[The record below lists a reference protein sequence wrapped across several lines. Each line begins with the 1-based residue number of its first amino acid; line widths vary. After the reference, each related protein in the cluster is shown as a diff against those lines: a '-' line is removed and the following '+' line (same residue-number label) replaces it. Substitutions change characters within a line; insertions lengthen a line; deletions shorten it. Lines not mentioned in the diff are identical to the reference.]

1 MLEKR
6 KDDSESIQKFQG
18 MLMAAII
25 GGLLLFIAPV
35 LVVYITGVDLVD
47 SEGKTLTAEQALFA
61 LPDEGNLPPEF
72 ADKVNSIFE
81 LVIWVARVIVVLF
94 IVMAVIMLQM
104 PRQTYAPV
112 DPQKPPALISKP
124 AVQQ

>member
-6 KDDSESIQKFQG
+6 KDDSESVQKFQG

-35 LVVYITGVDLVD
+35 LVVYITDSGV
-47 SEGKTLTAEQALFA
+47 EGKTAEQALFS
-61 LPDEGNLPPEF
+61 LPQSEGQQLPEEF
-72 ADKVNSIFE
+72 TLKVNAIFD
-81 LVIWVARVIVVLF
+81 LVMWVARIIVVMF

-104 PRQTYAPV
+104 PKQTYALAT
-112 DPQKPPALISKP
+112 PQKRPVLISKP
-124 AVQQ
+124 AVPQ